1 MAISKLNPIEGGI
14 PKGNTSNRS
23 TEFPSPAVGDVYYN
37 GELEILEIWNG
48 TSWVAV
54 SAPPA
59 TPSIATPT
67 DASTADAYTS
77 TAGKLSVVFTP
88 GSGGGTP
95 NQYNAYTTSG
105 GHSGF
110 NATSTVVISGL
121 TPGTAYTVY
130 GNAQNN
136 FGTTVNTANA
146 AAVTPTTLPQTPT
159 IGTAT
164 ASSSANEVA
173 VTWTN
178 GATGGKALSAIT
190 ITPYL
195 NGTTAETSRTAATT
209 SSTSYTFTSGQLT
222 AGASYTFKVKATNA
236 NGVSLESS
244 ASNSATMPSLVPLT
258 YLVVGG
264 GGGGGGSTPSAVTG
278 GGGGAGGFRT
288 GSLTLLKNTNY
299 TVTVGAGGPGV
310 YTARGTS
317 GAASVFSTISSA
329 GGGGGGGPTPNQA
342 GLSGGSGGGSCGWNT
357 GTITGGAGNTPSTSP
372 SQGNNGG
379 TGGEPLNGAGGGG
392 AGAVGE
398 NANNGSVAGAGG
410 AGSISTITGTS
421 ITYAGGG
428 GGGAGITSGK
438 TGGPGGAGGGG
449 KGGDATSTPSG
460 TNGTS
465 NTGGGG
471 GGTGMLYP
479 PGTNNTGANGGSGI
493 VIVRWLTIDGSIT
506 VGAGITA
513 DSTSADGSYSYKKF
527 TDGSGN
533 VSWS

>member
-23 TEFPSPAVGDVYYN
+23 TEFPSPMVGDVYYN
-37 GELEILEIWNG
+37 GELEILEIYNG
-48 TSWVAV
+48 TSWVAN

-67 DASTADAYTS
+67 DSGTDNAFTSGGSLTVAFTA
-77 TAGKLSVVFTP
+77 

-95 NQYNAYTTSG
+95 NQYNAYTTAG
-105 GHSGF
+105 GFTAS
-110 NATSTVVISGL
+110 ASSSPVTITGL
-121 TPGTAYTVY
+121 TPGTSYIVY
-130 GNAQNN
+130 GTAQNN

-146 AAVTPTTLPQTPT
+146 AAVTATTKPQTPT

-164 ASSSANEVA
+164 ASGSANEIT
-173 VTWTN
+173 VTWTLN
-178 GATGGKALSAIT
+178 NNGGKALTAIT

-222 AGASYTFKVKATNA
+222 GDASYTFKVKTTNA
-236 NGVSLESS
+236 NGDSPESS
-244 ASNSATMPSLVPLT
+244 ASNSATMPNIVPLT

-329 GGGGGGGPTPNQA
+329 GGGAGGGTTPNQA
-342 GLSGGSGGGSCGWNT
+342 GLSGGSGGGSCGWNS
-357 GTITGGAGNTPSTSP
+357 GSITGGSGNTPSTSP
-372 SQGNNGG
+372 SQGNSGG
-379 TGGEPLNGAGGGG
+379 TGGVPLNGAGGGG
-392 AGAVGE
+392 ASESGA
-398 NANNGSVAGAGG
+398 NANDTSVGGAGG
-410 AGSISTITGTS
+410 NGTASSITGTS
-421 ITYAGGG
+421 TTYAGGG

-438 TGGPGGAGGGG
+438 TGGPGGSGGGG

-460 TNGTS
+460 INGTS

-479 PGTNNTGANGGSGI
+479 PGTNTTGANGGSGV
-493 VIVRWLTIDGSIT
+493 VIIRWLTINGTIS
-506 VGAGITA
+506 VGAGLTA
-513 DSTSADGSYSYKKF
+513 DSTGTDGSYSYKKF